1 MTVPDGNVPLK
12 SVTLAGLVP
21 VPVTTQLTVFVPV
34 VAPNRVTV
42 KVKALLPELPSVCTA
57 LVGAI
62 AKTGR
67 TVLLI
72 VTVPLLLYIPLTSPL
87 SDVVPVMGVA
97 KLLTN

>member
-1 MTVPDGNVPLK
+1 VA
-12 SVTLAGLVP
+12 LAGLVP

-62 AKTGR
+62 ANMPDAISSLIIVPVAEIEVIVGL
-67 TVLLI
+67 VLLKRAFPERFVI
-72 VTVPLLLYIPLTSPL
+72 FKSNFSP
-87 SDVVPVMGVA
+87 
-97 KLLTN
+97 K